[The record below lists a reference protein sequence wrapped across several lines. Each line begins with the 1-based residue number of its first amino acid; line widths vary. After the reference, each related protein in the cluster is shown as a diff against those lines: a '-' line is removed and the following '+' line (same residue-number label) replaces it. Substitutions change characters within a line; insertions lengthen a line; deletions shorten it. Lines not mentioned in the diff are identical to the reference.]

1 MVNKILSIFNKE
13 IAGVHQAAFLL
24 GTFTLMSQILALVRD
39 RMLANFFG
47 AGQTLDL
54 YYTAFRIPDLIY
66 ASVASLVSISVLI
79 PFFSGVF
86 ENDKEKTRKLLSS
99 IFTGFLAIMVGA
111 SLIAFVLMPY
121 LVRFFFGNLG
131 GEDAMREL
139 TLLSRLLLLQPIFLG
154 ISNVFGVVTQISKRF
169 FLYALSPIL
178 YNLSIIF
185 GLIFLY
191 PFYGMRG
198 VIAGVVIGGAMHF
211 LIQVPFVYKQG
222 LLPRITLSFDIKTI
236 IEVIKISIPRT
247 ITLSGNM
254 IELIVI
260 TSFASWLVAGSVSVL
275 NLALNLQS
283 VPFAIVGVSYALA
296 AFPTLSACFAKGE
309 REKFMQ
315 HIVTAVRHVIFWSIP
330 IAALFIVLR
339 AQIVRTILGSGSFNW
354 EHTRLT
360 AACLA
365 LFVVSL
371 VAQGLE
377 LLFIRA
383 YYAAGRTARPLVL
396 NVLSSVVTIGFP
408 FLLLILFNANQTFR
422 FFVESLFKVEGIPGS
437 AVLMLPLGYSIGTLL
452 NALAFWIMFEYDFG
466 NRWKKE
472 SKTENAGSIA
482 SAVSAL
488 DVGNTASAVDA
499 MNADNSGVVRYS
511 FTSKVLPTLFASIQ
525 AAIFGGFIAYIGLN
539 AFDTVFNLSTLFGI
553 FMQGFLAGLMGIAG
567 VSIVFLLLENK
578 EIGEIYTA
586 LRQRVWK
593 GKIIVSEPDKIEV

>member
-1 MVNKILSIFNKE
+1 MFHKE

-24 GTFTLMSQILALVRD
+24 GAFTLMSQLLALVRD

-54 YYTAFRIPDLIY
+54 YYTAFRIPDLLF

-86 ENDKEKTRKLLSS
+86 EHSKENTRKLLDS
-99 IFTGFLAIMVGA
+99 IFTGFIAIMVGA
-111 SLIAFVLMPY
+111 SLLAFILMPY

-131 GEDAMREL
+131 GEEAMVEL
-139 TLLSRLLLLQPIFLG
+139 TFLSRLLLLQPICLG
-154 ISNVFGVVTQISKRF
+154 VSNVFGVVTQISKRF
-169 FLYALSPIL
+169 FLYALSPVL

-185 GLIFLY
+185 GLVFLY
-191 PFYGMRG
+191 PIYGIRG
-198 VIAGVVIGGAMHF
+198 VIGGVVIGGIMHF
-211 LIQVPFVYKQG
+211 AIQIPFVFKQG
-222 LLPRITLSFDIKTI
+222 LLPRLTMQFDIKTI
-236 IEVIKISIPRT
+236 TDVIKISIPRT

-254 IELIVI
+254 LELIVI

-354 EHTRLT
+354 DHTRLT

-383 YYAAGRTARPLVL
+383 YYAAGRTAKPLIL
-396 NVLSSVVTIGFP
+396 NIISSVFTIGFP
-408 FLLLILFNANQTFR
+408 FLLLMMFNTNSVFR
-422 FFVESLFKVEGIPGS
+422 FFIESLFKVEGIEGA

-466 NRWKKE
+466 RVWMKKADSDE
-472 SKTENAGSIA
+472 AKTNATY
-482 SAVSAL
+482 AVSS
-488 DVGNTASAVDA
+488 D
-499 MNADNSGVVRYS
+499 RFS
-511 FTSKVLPTLFASIQ
+511 FTPKVMPTLLVSIE
-525 AAIFGGFIAYIGLN
+525 AAVFGGFVAYLGLN
-539 AFDTVFNLSTLFGI
+539 IFDTVFNLSTLFGI
-553 FMQGFLAGLMGIAG
+553 FMQGFVAGLMGIAG
-567 VSIVFLLLENK
+567 AIVVFLLLGNK
-578 EIGEIYTA
+578 EIEEIYGA
-586 LRQRVWK
+586 LRQKVWK

>member
-1 MVNKILSIFNKE
+1 MVNRILSMFHKE

-24 GTFTLMSQILALVRD
+24 GTFTLMSQLLALVRD

-54 YYTAFRIPDLIY
+54 YYTAFRIPDLLF

-86 ENDKEKTRKLLSS
+86 EHSKENTRKLLDS
-99 IFTGFLAIMVGA
+99 IFTGFIAIMVSA
-111 SLIAFVLMPY
+111 SLLAFILMPY

-131 GEDAMREL
+131 GEEAMVEL
-139 TLLSRLLLLQPIFLG
+139 TFLSRLLLLQPICLG

-169 FLYALSPIL
+169 FLYALSPVL

-185 GLIFLY
+185 GLVFLY
-191 PFYGMRG
+191 PIYGIRG
-198 VIAGVVIGGAMHF
+198 VIGGVVIGGIMHF
-211 LIQVPFVYKQG
+211 AIQIPFVFKQG
-222 LLPRITLSFDIKTI
+222 LLPRLTMRFDIKTI
-236 IEVIKISIPRT
+236 TDVIQISIPRT

-254 IELIVI
+254 LELIVI

-354 EHTRLT
+354 DHTRLT

-383 YYAAGRTARPLVL
+383 YYAAGRTAKPLVL
-396 NVLSSVVTIGFP
+396 NIISSVFTIGFP
-408 FLLLILFNANQTFR
+408 FLLLMMFNTNSVFR
-422 FFVESLFKVEGIPGS
+422 FFIESLFKVEGIEGA

-466 NRWKKE
+466 RVWMKKADSDE
-472 SKTENAGSIA
+472 AKTNATY
-482 SAVSAL
+482 AVSS
-488 DVGNTASAVDA
+488 D
-499 MNADNSGVVRYS
+499 RFS
-511 FTSKVLPTLFASIQ
+511 FTPKVMPTLLVSIE
-525 AAIFGGFIAYIGLN
+525 AAVFGGFVAYLGLN
-539 AFDTVFNLSTLFGI
+539 IFDTVFNLSTLFGI
-553 FMQGFLAGLMGIAG
+553 FMQGFVAGLMGIAG
-567 VSIVFLLLENK
+567 AIVVFLLLGNK
-578 EIGEIYTA
+578 EIEEIYGA
-586 LRQRVWK
+586 LRQKVWK

>member
-1 MVNKILSIFNKE
+1 MVNRILSIFHKE

-24 GTFTLMSQILALVRD
+24 GAFTLVSQLLALVRD

-86 ENDKEKTRKLLSS
+86 EKNKNEARRLLDS
-99 IFTGFLAIMVGA
+99 IFTAFLGIMIIV
-111 SLIAFVLMPY
+111 SLVAFILMPY

-131 GEDAMREL
+131 DEQAMIDL
-139 TLLSRLLLLQPIFLG
+139 TLLSRLLLLQPICLG
-154 ISNVFGVVTQISKRF
+154 ISNVFGVITQISKRF

-191 PFYGMRG
+191 PMYGMKG
-198 VIAGVVIGGAMHF
+198 VVGGVVIGGIMHF
-211 LIQVPFVYKQG
+211 LIQIPFVYKEG
-222 LLPRITLSFDIKTI
+222 LLPHITLKFDFKI
-236 IEVIKISIPRT
+236 IWDVIKISIPRT

-254 IELIVI
+254 LELIVI

-283 VPFAIVGVSYALA
+283 VPFAIIGVSYALA

-309 REKFMQ
+309 REKFMH

-383 YYAAGRTARPLVL
+383 YYAAGRTAKPLIL
-396 NVLSSVVTIGFP
+396 NILSSVATIGFP
-408 FLLLILFNANQTFR
+408 FALLIAFNTHQTFR
-422 FFVESLFKVEGIPGS
+422 FFIESLFKVEGIDGA

-466 NRWKKE
+466 NRWKQTRTE
-472 SKTENAGSIA
+472 SVLEEKLTGET
-482 SAVSAL
+482 AVSTS
-488 DVGNTASAVDA
+488 DRYTFTA
-499 MNADNSGVVRYS
+499 
-511 FTSKVLPTLFASIQ
+511 KVMPTLFVSIQ
-525 AAIFGGFIAYIGLN
+525 SAVFGGFVAYIGLN
-539 AFDTVFNLSTLFGI
+539 IFDSIFNLSTLFGI
-553 FMQGFLAGLMGIAG
+553 FMQGFLAGIMGIVGSAL
-567 VSIVFLLLENK
+567 VFVLLGNK
-578 EIGEIYTA
+578 EIGEIYSA
-586 LRQRVWK
+586 LRQKVWGK
-593 GKIIVSEPDKIEV
+593 KIIVSEPDKIEV

>member
-1 MVNKILSIFNKE
+1 MVNRILSIFHKE

-24 GTFTLMSQILALVRD
+24 GAFTLMSQLLALVRD

-54 YYTAFRIPDLIY
+54 YYTAFRIPDLLF

-79 PFFSGVF
+79 PFFSGMF
-86 ENDKEKTRKLLSS
+86 GSGTENTNKENTRKLLDS
-99 IFTGFLAIMVGA
+99 IFTGFIAIMVGA
-111 SLIAFVLMPY
+111 SLIAFFLMPY

-131 GEDAMREL
+131 GEEAMVEL
-139 TLLSRLLLLQPIFLG
+139 TFLSRLLLLQPICLG

-169 FLYALSPIL
+169 FLYALSPVL

-185 GLIFLY
+185 GLVFLY
-191 PFYGMRG
+191 PIYGIRG
-198 VIAGVVIGGAMHF
+198 VVGGVVLGGVMHF
-211 LIQVPFVYKQG
+211 AIQIPFVLKQG
-222 LLPRITLSFDIKTI
+222 LLPRLTMRFDIKTI
-236 IEVIKISIPRT
+236 VDVIKISIPRT

-254 IELIVI
+254 LELIVI

-383 YYAAGRTARPLVL
+383 YYAAGRTAKPLVL
-396 NVLSSVVTIGFP
+396 NIISSVFTIGFP
-408 FLLLILFNANQTFR
+408 FLLLMAFNANDVFR
-422 FFVESLFKVEGIPGS
+422 FFIESLFKVEGIEGA

-466 NRWKKE
+466 KVWAKE
-472 SKTENAGSIA
+472 IA
-482 SAVSAL
+482 QSDRFA
-488 DVGNTASAVDA
+488 
-499 MNADNSGVVRYS
+499 
-511 FTSKVLPTLFASIQ
+511 FTPKVLPTLFVSIE
-525 AAIFGGFIAYIGLN
+525 AAVAGGFVAYLGLN
-539 AFDTVFNLSTLFGI
+539 IFDTVFDLSTLFGI
-553 FMQGFLAGLMGIAG
+553 FMQGFAAGLMGIAG
-567 VSIVFLLLENK
+567 AVVVFLLLGNK
-578 EIGEIYTA
+578 EIEEIYGA
-586 LRQRVWK
+586 LRQKVWK

>member
-1 MVNKILSIFNKE
+1 MVNRILSIFHKE

-24 GTFTLMSQILALVRD
+24 GAFTLLSQLLALVRD

-54 YYTAFRIPDLIY
+54 YYTAFRIPDLLF

-79 PFFSGVF
+79 PFFSGMF
-86 ENDKEKTRKLLSS
+86 GGDAENTNKENTRKLLDS
-99 IFTGFLAIMVGA
+99 IFTGFIMIMVGA
-111 SLIAFVLMPY
+111 SLIAFFLIPY
-121 LVRFFFGNLG
+121 LVRFFFGSLG
-131 GEDAMREL
+131 GEEAMVEL
-139 TLLSRLLLLQPIFLG
+139 TFLSRLLLLQPICLG

-169 FLYALSPIL
+169 FLYALSPVL

-185 GLIFLY
+185 GLVFLY
-191 PFYGMRG
+191 PIYGIRG
-198 VIAGVVIGGAMHF
+198 VVGGVVIGGIMHF
-211 LIQVPFVYKQG
+211 AIQIPFVLRQG
-222 LLPRITLSFDIKTI
+222 LLPRLTVRFDIKTI
-236 IEVIKISIPRT
+236 ADVIKISIPRT

-254 IELIVI
+254 LELIVI

-383 YYAAGRTARPLVL
+383 YYAAGRTAKPLVL
-396 NVLSSVVTIGFP
+396 NIISSIFTIGFP
-408 FLLLILFNANQTFR
+408 FLLLMACNTKQTFR
-422 FFVESLFKVEGIPGS
+422 FFIESLFKVEGIEGA

-466 NRWKKE
+466 KVWMKGEAKDG
-472 SKTENAGSIA
+472 TEG
-482 SAVSAL
+482 AVAQN
-488 DVGNTASAVDA
+488 DRFA
-499 MNADNSGVVRYS
+499 
-511 FTSKVLPTLFASIQ
+511 FTPKVLPTLFVSIE
-525 AAIFGGFIAYIGLN
+525 AAVAGGFVAYIGLN
-539 AFDTVFNLSTLFGI
+539 IFDTVFDLSTLLGI
-553 FMQGFLAGLMGIAG
+553 FLQGFAAGIMGIAG
-567 VSIVFLLLENK
+567 AVVVFLLLGNK
-578 EIGEIYTA
+578 EIGEIYSA
-586 LRQRVWK
+586 LRQKVWK

>member
-1 MVNKILSIFNKE
+1 MVNRILSIFHKE

-24 GTFTLMSQILALVRD
+24 GAFTLLSQLLALVRD

-47 AGQTLDL
+47 AGQMLDL

-86 ENDKEKTRKLLSS
+86 ESDKEKTRKLLSS
-99 IFTGFLAIMVGA
+99 IFTGFLVIMIGV
-111 SLIAFVLMPY
+111 SLVAFALMPY

-131 GEDAMREL
+131 GEDAMIEL
-139 TLLSRLLLLQPIFLG
+139 TLLSRLLLLQPICLG
-154 ISNVFGVVTQISKRF
+154 ISNVFGIVTQISKRF
-169 FLYALSPIL
+169 FLYAVSPIL
-178 YNLSIIF
+178 YNASIIF
-185 GLIFLY
+185 GLVFLY
-191 PFYGMRG
+191 PIYGMKG
-198 VIAGVVIGGAMHF
+198 VIGGVVIGGVMHF
-211 LIQVPFVYKQG
+211 VIQIPFVFKQG
-222 LLPRITLSFDIKTI
+222 LLPYIILKLDFKTMFD
-236 IEVIKISIPRT
+236 VIKISIPRT

-254 IELIVI
+254 LELIVI

-309 REKFMQ
+309 REKFMN
-315 HIVTAVRHVIFWSIP
+315 HMVTAVRHVIFWSIP

-354 EHTRLT
+354 DHTRLT

-383 YYAAGRTARPLVL
+383 YYAAGRTAKPLVL
-396 NVLSSVVTIGFP
+396 NIISSVFTIGFP
-408 FLLLILFNANQTFR
+408 FLLLMAFNANSVFR
-422 FFVESLFKVEGIPGS
+422 FFIESLFKVEGIEGA

-466 NRWKKE
+466 KVWMTKALTEGADGEKSE
-472 SKTENAGSIA
+472 SKID
-482 SAVSAL
+482 SAMVARG
-488 DVGNTASAVDA
+488 DRFA
-499 MNADNSGVVRYS
+499 
-511 FTSKVLPTLFASIQ
+511 FTPKVLPTLLVSIE
-525 AAIFGGFIAYIGLN
+525 AAVAGGFVAYLGLN
-539 AFDTVFNLSTLFGI
+539 IFDTVFDLSTLFGI
-553 FMQGFLAGLMGIAG
+553 FMQGFAAGIMGIAG
-567 VSIVFLLLENK
+567 AVVVFLLLGNK
-578 EIGEIYTA
+578 EIGEIYGA
-586 LRQRVWK
+586 LRQKVWK

>member
-1 MVNKILSIFNKE
+1 MVNRILSIFHKE

-24 GTFTLMSQILALVRD
+24 GAFTLLSQLLALVRD

-54 YYTAFRIPDLIY
+54 YYTAFRIPDLLF

-79 PFFSGVF
+79 PFFSGMF
-86 ENDKEKTRKLLSS
+86 GGDAENTNKENTRKLLDS
-99 IFTGFLAIMVGA
+99 IFTGFIMIMVGA
-111 SLIAFVLMPY
+111 SLIAFFLIPY
-121 LVRFFFGNLG
+121 LVRFFFGSLG
-131 GEDAMREL
+131 GEEAMVEL
-139 TLLSRLLLLQPIFLG
+139 TFLSRLLLLQPICLG

-169 FLYALSPIL
+169 FLYALSPVL

-185 GLIFLY
+185 GLVFLY
-191 PFYGMRG
+191 PIYGIRG
-198 VIAGVVIGGAMHF
+198 VVGGVVIGGIMHF
-211 LIQVPFVYKQG
+211 AIQIPFVLRQG
-222 LLPRITLSFDIKTI
+222 LLPRLTVRFDIKTI
-236 IEVIKISIPRT
+236 ADVIKISIPRT

-254 IELIVI
+254 LELIVI

-330 IAALFIVLR
+330 IAALCIVLR
-339 AQIVRTILGSGSFNW
+339 AQIVRTIRGSGSFNW

-383 YYAAGRTARPLVL
+383 YYAAGRTAKPLVL
-396 NVLSSVVTIGFP
+396 NIISSIFTIGFP
-408 FLLLILFNANQTFR
+408 FLLLMAFNTNQTFR
-422 FFVESLFKVEGIPGS
+422 FFIESLFKVEGIEGA

-466 NRWKKE
+466 KVWMKGEAKDG
-472 SKTENAGSIA
+472 TEG
-482 SAVSAL
+482 AVAQN
-488 DVGNTASAVDA
+488 DRFA
-499 MNADNSGVVRYS
+499 
-511 FTSKVLPTLFASIQ
+511 FTPKVLPTLFVSIE
-525 AAIFGGFIAYIGLN
+525 AAVAGGFVAYIGLN
-539 AFDTVFNLSTLFGI
+539 IFDTVFDLSTLLGI
-553 FMQGFLAGLMGIAG
+553 FLQGFAAGIMGIAG
-567 VSIVFLLLENK
+567 AVVVFLLLGNK
-578 EIGEIYTA
+578 EIGEIYSA
-586 LRQRVWK
+586 LRQKVWK